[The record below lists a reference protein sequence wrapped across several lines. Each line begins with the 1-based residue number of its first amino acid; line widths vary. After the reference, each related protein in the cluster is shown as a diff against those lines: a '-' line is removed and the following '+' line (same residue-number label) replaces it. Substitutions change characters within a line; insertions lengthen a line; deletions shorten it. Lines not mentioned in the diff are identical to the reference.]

1 MTLLDRYVLRTLGIN
16 YVIALAIMMSLY
28 TVLDLFFNI
37 DEFTESGEPAMT
49 IATSIISYYGAHA
62 FLYFAQLSGV
72 ITLFACMVTL
82 SRMRK
87 ANELTAVLSSGVSL
101 YRLAVPIVAFGL
113 VTSLLWYVDTEFFIP
128 AVGHRLARNHED
140 AMGRRARG
148 VWFVKDRDAALL
160 SAMEFVPADGE
171 MRQLLVLHRDEH
183 GAIISVTEADRATWE
198 PIVGHPAGGLWRL
211 ERGLESRRQ
220 MRGKGLGPREER
232 TDQVV
237 STYESDLN
245 PHDIEVRQAR
255 QWLAFSSSAQLTALA
270 HSDPTIAG
278 RARQI
283 KHTRFASPLVH
294 VLMLL
299 LGLPFF
305 LSREPANTITDAG
318 GCLLVS
324 GSCFLLAF
332 SGEHIVRTSAWSA
345 LPAWL
350 PLIVFAPVAVI
361 LLDRIRT

>member
-1 MTLLDRYVLRTLGIN
+1 MTILDRYVLRALCVN
-16 YVIALAIMMSLY
+16 YLIALAIMMSLY

-49 IATSIISYYGAHA
+49 VAASILSYYWAHA

-87 ANELTAVLSSGVSL
+87 ANELTAVLSAGVSL

-113 VTSLLWYVDTEFFIP
+113 VTSLLWYIDTEFFIP
-128 AVGHRLARNHED
+128 AVGHKLARNHED

-148 VWFVKDRDAALL
+148 VWFIKDRDSALL

-171 MRQLLVLHRDEH
+171 MRQMLVLHRDEH
-183 GAIISVTEADRATWE
+183 GAIVSVTEADRATWE
-198 PIVGHPAGGLWRL
+198 PVIGHPAGGFWRL
-211 ERGLESRRQ
+211 ERGLHSRRH
-220 MRGKGLGPREER
+220 MRSEGLGPREER
-232 TDQVV
+232 TDQPV
-237 STYESDLN
+237 SIYESDLT

-255 QWLAFSSSAQLTALA
+255 QWLAFSSSSQLTALA
-270 HSDPTIAG
+270 NTDPSIAN
-278 RARQI
+278 RVRQI

-305 LSREPANTITDAG
+305 LSRTPANIISDAG
-318 GCLLVS
+318 RCLLVS

-332 SGEHIVRTSAWSA
+332 SGEHIVRTSTWSA

-350 PLIVFAPVAVI
+350 PLIVFAPVAVV

>member
-1 MTLLDRYVLRTLGIN
+1 MTLLDRYVLRTLTVN
-16 YVIALAIMMSLY
+16 YLIALAIMMSLY

-49 IATSIISYYGAHA
+49 IATSIFSYYWAHS

-87 ANELTAVLSSGVSL
+87 ANELTAVLASGVSL
-101 YRLAVPIVAFGL
+101 YRLAVPVVAFGL

-128 AVGHRLARNHED
+128 SVGHRLARNHED
-140 AMGRRARG
+140 AMGRQARG

-160 SAMEFVPADGE
+160 SAMEFIPADGE

-183 GAIISVTEADRATWE
+183 GAIVRVTEADRATWE
-198 PIVGHPAGGLWRL
+198 PIVGHPRGGVWRL
-211 ERGLESRRQ
+211 ERGLESRRE
-220 MRGKGLGPREER
+220 MRREGLGPREER
-232 TDQVV
+232 TDRVV
-237 STYESDLN
+237 LVYESDLT
-245 PHDIEVRQAR
+245 PHDIEVRQTR

-270 HSDPTIAG
+270 KSDPTIAS
-278 RARQI
+278 RTRQI

-318 GCLLVS
+318 RCLLVC

-332 SGEHIVRTSAWSA
+332 SGEHIVRTSTWSA

-350 PLIVFAPVAVI
+350 PLIVFTPVAVV